1 MNSPASNFIARLQ
14 LQLGLAL
21 LPAVWLPAQTAP
33 ETAAVPVTEEAAE
46 LPVPAEPEL
55 RRLDVAETAAA
66 VDPAMAVA
74 AQPEAAPAAG
84 EADDAAA
91 TWAAK
96 ETAAADEAEAAT
108 GDAAATEEHR
118 SMVVRHRGNDVP
130 LGNHHVPAGTQVSEL
145 VSILGDAVLDGESA
159 GGVVAVMGNTTVN
172 GKVGGEAVAVM
183 GNVTVNGEV
192 GREVVAVMG
201 NVILGP
207 KAVVR
212 GDVVAVGGKLQRD
225 PGAVVEGDVQEI
237 NIFGAGI
244 NFDWLKLWLKECAL
258 LGRPLAFHA
267 GLGWAWMLAGVVFA
281 LYVLL
286 ALLFPRAFDKC
297 TETLE
302 TRPGYSL
309 LAVVLTVLFTPVL
322 LILLVATGVGIILL
336 PFVVAALIFASFF
349 GKAVMHAW
357 LGRRITKYFG
367 PGPMAHAAT
376 ATLIGGVLL
385 LLLYTV
391 PVLGLLLAKSLSV
404 IGTGVV
410 VYTLF
415 LGVRREPAAPPPV
428 AAAVSPAGAGAAAVA
443 RAESGVESQPAA
455 PETPAPPVAL
465 VTLPRAGFWIRI
477 AASLID
483 TIVVGL
489 VIMLTVSFM
498 ESFFILIFMA
508 YCVGLWALK
517 GTTIGGIV
525 CGLKVIRLDERP
537 VDWTVAIVRGL
548 GGFLSLVVAG
558 LGFIWV
564 AFDREQQSWHDKIA
578 GTVIV
583 RVPKGTPLI

>member
-1 MNSPASNFIARLQ
+1 MNSPDMNFIVRLQ
-14 LQLGLAL
+14 LWLGLIL
-21 LPAVWLPAQTAP
+21 LPAGLLPAQTAP
-33 ETAAVPVTEEAAE
+33 ETTDIPATEEVAE
-46 LPVPAEPEL
+46 LPTTAEPEL
-55 RRLDVAETAAA
+55 RRLDVAEAAAA
-66 VDPAMAVA
+66 VEVEVTVA
-74 AQPEAAPAAG
+74 TEAPSA
-84 EADDAAA
+84 
-91 TWAAK
+91 
-96 ETAAADEAEAAT
+96 AAADASGDVESVDTGAEASVAAET
-108 GDAAATEEHR
+108 SAATEGDVEVLEHR
-118 SMVVRHRGNDVP
+118 SIVVRHHGNNVP
-130 LGNHHVPAGTQVSEL
+130 LGNHHVPADAKVREMVSL
-145 VSILGDAVLDGESA
+145 LGDSVLDGESD
-159 GGVVAVMGNTTVN
+159 GGVVSIMGNTTVN
-172 GKVGGEAVAVM
+172 GKAGGEAVAVM

-207 KAVVR
+207 NAVVR
-212 GDVVAVGGKLQRD
+212 GDVVSVGGKLQLD
-225 PGAVVEGDVQEI
+225 PTAVVEGDVQEI
-237 NIFGAGI
+237 NFFGAGM

-302 TRPGYSL
+302 NRPGYSL
-309 LAVVLTVLFTPVL
+309 LAVLLTVLFTPVL
-322 LILLVATGVGIILL
+322 IILLVATGVGIILL
-336 PFVVAALIFASFF
+336 PFVVAALMFASFF

-391 PVLGLLLAKSLSV
+391 PILGMLLAKVFSV
-404 IGTGVV
+404 VGTGVV

-415 LGVRREPAAPPPV
+415 LGMRREPAASPPIAAGATAAGAVV
-428 AAAVSPAGAGAAAVA
+428 AAGMPSAAEAPTAATV
-443 RAESGVESQPAA
+443 QPVLS
-455 PETPAPPVAL
+455 PVAL
-465 VTLPRAGFWIRI
+465 VNLPRAGFWIRI

-483 TIVVGL
+483 IIIVGL
-489 VIMLTVSFM
+489 VIMLTVPDMDSY
-498 ESFFILIFMA
+498 FILILML
-508 YCVGLWALK
+508 YSVVLWALK
-517 GTTIGGIV
+517 GTTIGGII
-525 CGLKVIRLDERP
+525 CGLKVIRLDDRP

-548 GGFLSLVVAG
+548 GGFLSLVVVG
-558 LGFIWV
+558 LGYIWV

>member
-1 MNSPASNFIARLQ
+1 MNSPCSNLTLRLQ
-14 LQLGLAL
+14 LLLGLAL
-21 LPAVWLPAQTAP
+21 LPAAWLAAQPAPATSVIP
-33 ETAAVPVTEEAAE
+33 TTEEVAE
-46 LPVPAEPEL
+46 LPASAEPEL
-55 RRLDVAETAAA
+55 RRLDVAEAAAA
-66 VDPAMAVA
+66 VEVEITVESDNAS
-74 AQPEAAPAAG
+74 
-84 EADDAAA
+84 ADA
-91 TWAAK
+91 T
-96 ETAAADEAEAAT
+96 AEAGDVESAWAERETSVAT
-108 GDAAATEEHR
+108 ATETTNEDGDVVREHR
-118 SMVVRHRGNDVP
+118 SMVVRHHGNDVP
-130 LGNHHVPAGTQVSEL
+130 LGNQHVPADAKVREV
-145 VSILGDAVLDGESA
+145 VSILGDSVLDGESD
-159 GGVVAVMGNTTVN
+159 GGVVSIMGNTTIN
-172 GKVGGEAVAVM
+172 GKAGGEAVAVM

-192 GREVVAVMG
+192 GREVVAVLG

-207 KAVVR
+207 NAVVR
-212 GDVVAVGGKLQRD
+212 GDVVAVGGKLHRD
-225 PGAVVEGDVQEI
+225 PAAVVEGDVQEV
-237 NIFGAGI
+237 NFFGAGI

-297 TETLE
+297 IETLD

-322 LILLVATGVGIILL
+322 LILLIATGVGIILL
-336 PFVVAALIFASFF
+336 PFVIAALMFGSFF

-391 PVLGLLLAKSLSV
+391 PVLGLLLAKALSV

-415 LGVRREPAAPPPV
+415 LGMRREPAAPPPV
-428 AAAVSPAGAGAAAVA
+428 AAGAAPSGAGAT
-443 RAESGVESQPAA
+443 SGIELQPAA
-455 PETPAPPVAL
+455 AEPPVPSVAL
-465 VTLPRAGFWIRI
+465 VSLPRAGFWIRI

-483 TIVVGL
+483 TIIVGL
-489 VIMLTVSFM
+489 VIMLTGPRMDSYFLLFFM
-498 ESFFILIFMA
+498 I
-508 YCVGLWALK
+508 YCVLLWALK
-517 GTTIGGIV
+517 GTTIGGII

>member
-1 MNSPASNFIARLQ
+1 MNSPDFNFMARLQ
-14 LQLGLAL
+14 LLLGLAL
-21 LPAVWLPAQTAP
+21 LPTALVLAQTAP
-33 ETAAVPVTEEAAE
+33 ETTDVPVTEEVAE
-46 LPVPAEPEL
+46 LPATAEPEL
-55 RRLDVAETAAA
+55 RRLDVAEAAAA
-66 VDPAMAVA
+66 VEVEVTVESDAASANAAQAASDVESAWAEDEASVA
-74 AQPEAAPAAG
+74 A
-84 EADDAAA
+84 
-91 TWAAK
+91 
-96 ETAAADEAEAAT
+96 ETS
-108 GDAAATEEHR
+108 AATEGDVEVLEHR
-118 SMVVRHRGNDVP
+118 SIVVRHHGNNVP
-130 LGNHHVPAGTQVSEL
+130 LGNHHVPADAKVREMVSL
-145 VSILGDAVLDGESA
+145 LGDSVLDGESD
-159 GGVVAVMGNTTVN
+159 GGVVSIMGNTTVN
-172 GKVGGEAVAVM
+172 GKAGGEAVAVM

-207 KAVVR
+207 NAVVR
-212 GDVVAVGGKLQRD
+212 GDVVSVGGKLQLD
-225 PGAVVEGDVQEI
+225 PTAVVEGDVQEI
-237 NIFGAGI
+237 NFFGAGM

-302 TRPGYSL
+302 NRPGYSL
-309 LAVVLTVLFTPVL
+309 LAVLLTVLFTPVL
-322 LILLVATGVGIILL
+322 IILLVATGVGIILL
-336 PFVVAALIFASFF
+336 PFVVAALMFASFF

-391 PVLGLLLAKSLSV
+391 PILGMLLAKVFSV
-404 IGTGVV
+404 VGTGVV

-415 LGVRREPAAPPPV
+415 LGMRREPAASPPIAAGATAAGAVV
-428 AAAVSPAGAGAAAVA
+428 AAGMPSAAEAPTAATV
-443 RAESGVESQPAA
+443 QPVLS
-455 PETPAPPVAL
+455 PVAL
-465 VTLPRAGFWIRI
+465 VNLPRAGFWIRI

-483 TIVVGL
+483 IIIVGL
-489 VIMLTVSFM
+489 VIMLTVPDMDSY
-498 ESFFILIFMA
+498 FILILML
-508 YCVGLWALK
+508 YSVVLWALK
-517 GTTIGGIV
+517 GTTIGGII
-525 CGLKVIRLDERP
+525 CGLKVIRLDDRP
-537 VDWTVAIVRGL
+537 VDWTVSIVRGL
-548 GGFLSLVVAG
+548 GGFLSLVVVG
-558 LGFIWV
+558 LGYIWV

>member
-1 MNSPASNFIARLQ
+1 MNSPDMNFIVRLQ
-14 LQLGLAL
+14 LWLGLIL
-21 LPAVWLPAQTAP
+21 LPAGLLPAQTAP
-33 ETAAVPVTEEAAE
+33 ETTDIPATEEVAE
-46 LPVPAEPEL
+46 LPTTAEPEL
-55 RRLDVAETAAA
+55 RRLDVAEAAAA
-66 VDPAMAVA
+66 VEVEVTVA
-74 AQPEAAPAAG
+74 TEAPSA
-84 EADDAAA
+84 
-91 TWAAK
+91 
-96 ETAAADEAEAAT
+96 AAADASGDVESVDTGAEASVAAET
-108 GDAAATEEHR
+108 SAATEGDVEVLEHR
-118 SMVVRHRGNDVP
+118 SIVVRHHGNNVP
-130 LGNHHVPAGTQVSEL
+130 LGNHHVPADAKVREMVSL
-145 VSILGDAVLDGESA
+145 LGDSVLDGESD
-159 GGVVAVMGNTTVN
+159 GGVVSIMGNTTVN
-172 GKVGGEAVAVM
+172 GKAGGEAVAVM

-207 KAVVR
+207 NAVVR
-212 GDVVAVGGKLQRD
+212 GDVVSVGGKLQLD
-225 PGAVVEGDVQEI
+225 PTAVVEGDVQEI
-237 NIFGAGI
+237 NFFGAGM

-302 TRPGYSL
+302 NRPGYSL
-309 LAVVLTVLFTPVL
+309 LAVLLTVLFTPVL
-322 LILLVATGVGIILL
+322 IILLVATGVGIILL
-336 PFVVAALIFASFF
+336 PFVVAALMFASFF

-391 PVLGLLLAKSLSV
+391 PILGMLLAKVFSV
-404 IGTGVV
+404 VGTGVV

-415 LGVRREPAAPPPV
+415 LGMRREPAAPPPV
-428 AAAVSPAGAGAAAVA
+428 AAGATAAGAVVAAGMPSA
-443 RAESGVESQPAA
+443 AEAPTAATVQPVLS
-455 PETPAPPVAL
+455 PVAL
-465 VTLPRAGFWIRI
+465 VNLPRAGFWIRI

-483 TIVVGL
+483 IIIVGL
-489 VIMLTVSFM
+489 VIMLTVPDMDSY
-498 ESFFILIFMA
+498 FILILML
-508 YCVGLWALK
+508 YSVVLWALK
-517 GTTIGGIV
+517 GTTIGGII
-525 CGLKVIRLDERP
+525 CGLKVIRLDDRP
-537 VDWTVAIVRGL
+537 VDWTVSIVRGL
-548 GGFLSLVVAG
+548 GGFLSLVVVG
-558 LGFIWV
+558 LGYIWV

>member
-1 MNSPASNFIARLQ
+1 MNSPDMNFIVRLQ
-14 LQLGLAL
+14 LWLGLIL
-21 LPAVWLPAQTAP
+21 LPAGLLPAQTAP
-33 ETAAVPVTEEAAE
+33 ETTDIPATEEVAE
-46 LPVPAEPEL
+46 LPTTAEPEL
-55 RRLDVAETAAA
+55 RRLDVAEAAAA
-66 VDPAMAVA
+66 VDPALATE
-74 AQPEAAPAAG
+74 PNPGTAPATA
-84 EADDAAA
+84 EASDV
-91 TWAAK
+91 
-96 ETAAADEAEAAT
+96 ETAWAEDETQMAADTEATT
-108 GDAAATEEHR
+108 GDDVAEKEHR
-118 SMVVRHRGNDVP
+118 RIVVRHHGNNVP
-130 LGNHHVPAGTQVSEL
+130 LGNHHVPADAKVREV
-145 VSILGDAVLDGESA
+145 VSIMGDSVLDGESD
-159 GGVVAVMGNTTVN
+159 GGVVSIMGNTTVN
-172 GKVGGEAVAVM
+172 GKAGGEAVAVM

-207 KAVVR
+207 HAVVR
-212 GDVVAVGGKLQRD
+212 GDVVSVGGKLQFD
-225 PGAVVEGDVQEI
+225 PTAVVEGEVQEI
-237 NIFGAGI
+237 NFFGAGM

-322 LILLVATGVGIILL
+322 IILLVATGVGIILL
-336 PFVVAALIFASFF
+336 PFVVAALMFASFF

-391 PVLGLLLAKSLSV
+391 PILGMLLAKALSV

-415 LGVRREPAAPPPV
+415 LGMRHEPAAPPPV
-428 AAAVSPAGAGAAAVA
+428 SADAVPAGAGVAA
-443 RAESGVESQPAA
+443 GV
-455 PETPAPPVAL
+455 PVAL
-465 VTLPRAGFWIRI
+465 APGAAAGADRSPLPPVDLQNLPRAGFWIRI

-483 TIVVGL
+483 VIIVGL
-489 VIMLTVSFM
+489 VIMLTGPRMDSYFM
-498 ESFFILIFMA
+498 LFFML
-508 YCVGLWALK
+508 YCVVLWALK
-517 GTTIGGIV
+517 GTTIGGII
-525 CGLKVIRLDERP
+525 CGLKVIRLDDRP

-558 LGFIWV
+558 LGFVWV

>member
-1 MNSPASNFIARLQ
+1 MNSPDMNFIVRLQ
-14 LQLGLAL
+14 LWLGLIL
-21 LPAVWLPAQTAP
+21 LPAGLLPAQTAP
-33 ETAAVPVTEEAAE
+33 ETTDIPATEEVAE
-46 LPVPAEPEL
+46 LPTTAEPEL
-55 RRLDVAETAAA
+55 RRLDVAEAAAA
-66 VDPAMAVA
+66 VEVEVTVA
-74 AQPEAAPAAG
+74 TEAPSA
-84 EADDAAA
+84 
-91 TWAAK
+91 
-96 ETAAADEAEAAT
+96 AAADASGDVESVDTGAEASVAAET
-108 GDAAATEEHR
+108 SAATEGDVEVLEHR
-118 SMVVRHRGNDVP
+118 SIVVRHHGNNVP
-130 LGNHHVPAGTQVSEL
+130 LGNHHVPADAKVREMVSL
-145 VSILGDAVLDGESA
+145 LGDSVLDGESD
-159 GGVVAVMGNTTVN
+159 GGVVSIMGNTTVN
-172 GKVGGEAVAVM
+172 GKAGGEAVAVM

-207 KAVVR
+207 NAVVR
-212 GDVVAVGGKLQRD
+212 GDVVSVGGKLQLD
-225 PGAVVEGDVQEI
+225 PTAVVEGDVQEI
-237 NIFGAGI
+237 NFFGAGM

-302 TRPGYSL
+302 NRPGYSL
-309 LAVVLTVLFTPVL
+309 LAVLLTVLFTPVL
-322 LILLVATGVGIILL
+322 IILLVATGVGIILL
-336 PFVVAALIFASFF
+336 PFVVAALMFASFF

-391 PVLGLLLAKSLSV
+391 PILGMLLAKVFSV
-404 IGTGVV
+404 VGTGVV

-415 LGVRREPAAPPPV
+415 LGMRREPAASPPIAAGATAAGAVV
-428 AAAVSPAGAGAAAVA
+428 AAGMPSAAEAPTAATV
-443 RAESGVESQPAA
+443 QPVLS
-455 PETPAPPVAL
+455 PVAL
-465 VTLPRAGFWIRI
+465 VNLPRAGFWIRI

-483 TIVVGL
+483 IIIVGL
-489 VIMLTVSFM
+489 VIMLTVPDMDSY
-498 ESFFILIFMA
+498 FILILML
-508 YCVGLWALK
+508 YSVVLWALK
-517 GTTIGGIV
+517 GTTIGGII
-525 CGLKVIRLDERP
+525 CGLKVIRLDDRP
-537 VDWTVAIVRGL
+537 VDWTVSIVRGL
-548 GGFLSLVVAG
+548 GGFLSLVVVG
-558 LGFIWV
+558 LGYIWV